1 MHLDYIFDT
10 LAYPTSW
17 AIPDDSSAMN
27 FLRCLDNFER
37 TVPFAQRAQYP
48 MVFSEK
54 EFLVPIK
61 ILNFL
66 IRLSDNIIFAGL
78 PFSHLKKSIWA
89 PNCPLHCSLTAKQH
103 PGTLVPGLLFREGI
117 GAAGQHL
124 PRCFPSARLRSV
136 WANINKQ

>member
-48 MVFSEK
+48 IVFSEK
-54 EFLVPIK
+54 AFLGAFVLSIK
-61 ILNFL
+61 TILGKN
-66 IRLSDNIIFAGL
+66 STEAT
-78 PFSHLKKSIWA
+78 P
-89 PNCPLHCSLTAKQH
+89 
-103 PGTLVPGLLFREGI
+103 
-117 GAAGQHL
+117 
-124 PRCFPSARLRSV
+124 
-136 WANINKQ
+136 